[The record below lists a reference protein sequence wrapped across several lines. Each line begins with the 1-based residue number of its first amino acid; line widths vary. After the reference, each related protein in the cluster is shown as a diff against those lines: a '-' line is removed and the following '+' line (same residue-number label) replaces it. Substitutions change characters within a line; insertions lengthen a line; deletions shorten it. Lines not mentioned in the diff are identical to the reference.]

1 MHGTP
6 PGNAIADRAV
16 AELAELSARLGRS
29 DRLEALFA
37 EIASRD
43 MHGSAA
49 EKISQAREGLAKMRE
64 APGQAFR
71 CGPMALD
78 RILAYA
84 NPNYRPDTRITHA
97 ESTRRGT
104 SLAQVQR
111 LAHTV
116 GLELQMAFRTPGAPP
131 AVPAVVHWKSG
142 HFAALVAVRDGRYL
156 VQDPTFGNEI
166 WVSRK
171 ALDEEASGYA
181 LIPSGAI
188 LSGWRVVSAEE
199 GGEVWGKGFVMS
211 NNPQNQTCDDETS
224 GGGGGGGG
232 GCPDNTSAAW
242 PDTRIHSMLAALNIT
257 DQPVGYSP
265 PRGPAVGFQA
275 SYHQREVFQPQI
287 PPYGN
292 LGSKWTY
299 DWLAFVEDDP
309 ANLSAAINVYL
320 RLGGQE
326 THGSFNASTQSYA
339 PHSRSRAVVVRTSA
353 SPITYERRLS
363 DGSVEVYAQSDA
375 SPVVPRK
382 VYLTSW
388 SDPQG
393 NGASLTYDG
402 LKLVSV
408 TDAIG
413 QVTTLSYELPGDPL
427 KITKVTD
434 PFGRFASFEYN
445 AQGQLHEDHRRHR
458 PHSQFAY
465 GAGDFATS

>member
-1 MHGTP
+1 V
-6 PGNAIADRAV
+6 AI
-16 AELAELSARLGRS
+16 
-29 DRLEALFA
+29 
-37 EIASRD
+37 
-43 MHGSAA
+43 
-49 EKISQAREGLAKMRE
+49 
-64 APGQAFR
+64 
-71 CGPMALD
+71 
-78 RILAYA
+78 
-84 NPNYRPDTRITHA
+84 
-97 ESTRRGT
+97 
-104 SLAQVQR
+104 
-111 LAHTV
+111 
-116 GLELQMAFRTPGAPP
+116 
-131 AVPAVVHWKSG
+131 
-142 HFAALVAVRDGRYL
+142 RDGRYL

-188 LSGWRVVSAEE
+188 LSGWRAVSVDE

-211 NNPQNQTCDDETS
+211 NSPQYQTKQDPAVPEICRSRGMAEY
-224 GGGGGGGG
+224 
-232 GCPDNTSAAW
+232 
-242 PDTRIHSMLAALNIT
+242 HVHLMLAALNVN

-265 PRGPAVGFQA
+265 PRGPEVGFQA
-275 SYHQREVFQPQI
+275 SYHQREVFQPQV
-287 PPYGN
+287 PAFGN
-292 LGSKWTY
+292 LGPKWTY

-309 ANLSAAINVYL
+309 ANLSAAVNVYL

-326 THGSFNASTQSYA
+326 THGSFNSSTQSYA
-339 PHSRSRAVVVRTSA
+339 PQSRSRAVIVRTST

-413 QVTTLSYELPGDPL
+413 QVTTLFYELAADPL
-427 KITKVTD
+427 RITKVTD

-445 AQGQLHEDHRRHR
+445 AQGQLTKITDVIGLT
-458 PHSQFAY
+458 SQFAY
-465 GAGDFATS
+465 GSGDFVTSMTTPYGTTRFATGAGTDLTRWVEVTDSMGAVERVEYRQGAPGIADSEPAAKVPAGVITFNQYLQARNTFYWDKRASALDPLHHDYTKAVITHWAHDVDANVASGIVESEDALGESRLFPIRARRTRPFSAASLLRPATINSRPG